1 MKETL
6 KIIPSAILAGI
17 CIAIGGTVFAT
28 IGGLAGAVL
37 FSFGLLA
44 VVHYG
49 LHLYTGK
56 AGFFCSWKGIFQLLT
71 VILFGNVLGCYLT
84 GLIAQPN
91 VVEACQNIVSAR
103 LSAGY
108 LTNFLLAIP
117 CGFIMTTA
125 VEFGRK
131 QQFLPLLFGVPVFI
145 MCGFRHS
152 IADAFYYCAAAVWTS
167 ELVYTWLLIVA
178 GNFIGCNLYRAL
190 MFKSN

>member
-91 VVEACQNIVSAR
+91 VVDVSEYRICSSFCR
-103 LSAGY
+103 LSEQ
-108 LTNFLLAIP
+108 LLA
-117 CGFIMTTA
+117 
-125 VEFGRK
+125 
-131 QQFLPLLFGVPVFI
+131 
-145 MCGFRHS
+145 
-152 IADAFYYCAAAVWTS
+152 
-167 ELVYTWLLIVA
+167 
-178 GNFIGCNLYRAL
+178 CNSLRIHYDDGSRVRT
-190 MFKSN
+190 